1 MENTTILGQEA
12 RTKIKEGVDLVANA
26 VKVTLGARGM
36 NVICVR
42 DMLMPVITKDG
53 VSVAKEVNGNDPLTN
68 AGASMVKQVASATNE
83 AVGDGTSSSVV
94 LSQAIVQE
102 SYDLLNNGTNA
113 ISLQRGLLKA
123 LDFSVKHIKK
133 LATKSNSKKTLTAIA
148 NISSNDDKEI
158 TDLVVQAISKV
169 GKNGTIKVE
178 QVEQINSFVSISE
191 GFEIE
196 SPYPDSKFIT
206 NDRKYTSELDN
217 VNVIVFDGRVQ
228 EAEELFKAITLSST
242 PSETEGQPP
251 IFNGLLVIANSVSPR
266 VQLQIA
272 EYHRQ
277 GFSFMN
283 INAPSFG
290 GRRVETLKDLAVVV
304 GARYISQDQGEKL
317 ENIELED
324 LGFVVKVTADAN
336 KTVLIGGKGKKEN
349 VDERIKIATE
359 QIKTVIGGKKDIDF
373 NKDRVSKL
381 KKGVAIINVGGFSQ
395 TERREKE
402 DRIEDALCA
411 IRAVLEEGFVAGE
424 GVTYINTAQALK
436 SAKIEVRNKDEQE
449 GINVLTRALLAPFK
463 QILTNAGLNPEE
475 HLKSIESSEYG
486 MGVDL
491 DEDTLVNLFKLN
503 IIDPVKVSV
512 TALQNATSISS
523 TFLSTGAIT
532 YNENSLFET
541 PVKL

>member
-1 MENTTILGQEA
+1 MA
-12 RTKIKEGVDLVANA
+12 
-26 VKVTLGARGM
+26 KV
-36 NVICVR
+36 
-42 DMLMPVITKDG
+42 
-53 VSVAKEVNGNDPLTN
+53 
-68 AGASMVKQVASATNE
+68 
-83 AVGDGTSSSVV
+83 
-94 LSQAIVQE
+94 
-102 SYDLLNNGTNA
+102 
-113 ISLQRGLLKA
+113 
-123 LDFSVKHIKK
+123 F
-133 LATKSNSKKTLTAIA
+133 
-148 NISSNDDKEI
+148 
-158 TDLVVQAISKV
+158 
-169 GKNGTIKVE
+169 
-178 QVEQINSFVSISE
+178 
-191 GFEIE
+191 
-196 SPYPDSKFIT
+196 PDSKFIT

-217 VNVIVFDGRVQ
+217 VNVIVFDGRIQ
-228 EAEELFKAITLSST
+228 EAEELFNAINLSST
-242 PSETEGQPP
+242 PSEIEGQPQV
-251 IFNGLLVIANSVSPR
+251 FNGLLVIANSVSPR

-290 GRRVETLKDLAVVV
+290 GRRVEALKDLAVVV
-304 GARYISQDQGEKL
+304 GAKYICQDQGEKL
-317 ENIELED
+317 EDIKLED

-349 VDERIKIATE
+349 IDERIKIATE
-359 QIKTVIGGKKDIDF
+359 QIKTVIGGKKDVDF

-381 KKGVAIINVGGFSQ
+381 KKGIAIINVGGFSQ

-411 IRAVLEEGFVAGE
+411 IRATLEEGFVAGE

-475 HLKSIESSEYG
+475 HLKTIEDSEYG
-486 MGVDL
+486 IGVDL
-491 DEDTLVNLFKLN
+491 DEDTLINLFKLN